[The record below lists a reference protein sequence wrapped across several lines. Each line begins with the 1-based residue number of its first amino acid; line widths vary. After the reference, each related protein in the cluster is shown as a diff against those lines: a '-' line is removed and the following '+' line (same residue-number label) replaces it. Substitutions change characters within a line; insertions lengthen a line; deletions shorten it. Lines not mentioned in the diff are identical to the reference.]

1 MREKLRH
8 FILDKYDIDIDSKGF
23 KYNSNAYSYVL
34 NNGEVTL
41 KVTGLGKKRFTREE
55 KMAQVMWSEDLA
67 LFKGT
72 VCEPLTS
79 KKGSR
84 IETVTLGNWDIS
96 ISAYKTP
103 RGQLPDISK
112 IRPLFFVVLGD
123 LMGGIH
129 NTSMEQ
135 TDFGM
140 HYKLPSIISIIE
152 GLFSEHRGKMAIDV
166 QNHIADIISS
176 VKLYEQTPE
185 NYGMCYGGFNLGN
198 VLLDVNNPYIYDFD
212 NSSYGFFLYDVATF
226 VWDLIMEGYMPE
238 VPSEKLVFSHFLPW
252 FSVGYRMNKQS
263 DESTFKDIGLFLK
276 YHTVRKYIDYLTLET
291 SEDESAG
298 IRNEKLKVLP
308 LMLCSADFYK
318 ACDEY
323 RKKYNI

>member
-1 MREKLRH
+1 MRERLRH

-23 KYNSNAYSYVL
+23 TYNSNANSYVL

-41 KVTGLGKKRFTREE
+41 KITGLGKKSFSREE

-72 VCEPLTS
+72 VCEPLSS

-84 IETVTLGNWDIS
+84 IETTTIGKWDIS

-103 RGQLPDISK
+103 RGQLLDVSK

-135 TDFGM
+135 TELGM
-140 HYKLPSIISIIE
+140 RYKLPSNILIIE
-152 GLFSEHRGKMAIDV
+152 ELFSQHSKEMSIDI
-166 QNHIADIISS
+166 QKHIEEILS
-176 VKLYEQTPE
+176 VVKQYQQTPD
-185 NYGMCYGGFNLGN
+185 NYGMIYGGFNLGN

-226 VWDLIMEGYMPE
+226 AWNLIMEGYIPK
-238 VPSEKLVFSHFLPW
+238 VPSEKLVFTHFLPW
-252 FSVGYRMNKQS
+252 FTVGYRMNKGVNE
-263 DESTFKDIGLFLK
+263 DTFKDIGLFLK
-276 YHTVRKYIDYLTLET
+276 YHTVKKYMDYLTLEA
-291 SEDESAG
+291 SDEATAKA
-298 IRNEKLKVLP
+298 RNEKLKALS
-308 LMLCSADFYK
+308 LMLSSEDFYK

-323 RKKYNI
+323 RRKYNL